1 MIGRLFRTSTFRLAL
16 ISVSLFAALGMSVL
30 AFVNFSTL
38 ALLDN
43 QINTAIETEIAGLAD
58 IYKRRGAIGMV
69 SAINERVNGY
79 QGRRHLYMVVDERGV
94 PLVGNMAAWPDQ
106 PADSDGWITFDV
118 TANAEGQTVRL
129 PARARGF
136 SMEGGLRLMVGRDM
150 SEVVSF
156 KGVIETSMLWAI
168 GLTVVLGA
176 LGGLLMSRNAVR
188 RIDQINRTVRTIFK
202 GDLSQR
208 VPITG
213 AGDEYDQLSEN
224 LNAMLGR
231 IDKLVR
237 AMREVTDNIA
247 HDLRSPLNRLRS
259 RLEVTLLSE
268 TPGREDYRT
277 TLEGA
282 IADTDSIL
290 STFNALLSIA
300 RIEGESSRAN
310 FVQVDLDRLMDD
322 VCEMYQ
328 PVAEDKGQS
337 LVWQV
342 IEGTEPGGARPRV
355 MGEPPLIGQALANM
369 LDNAIKHGP
378 QGTRIAVSVRA
389 EGSAVRLSVADSGP
403 GIPPEARDNVLERF
417 VRLEASRHTPGTGLG
432 LSLVAAVA
440 ERHGAQLE
448 LDDNRP
454 GLVITLAFPSVP
466 AFLAET
472 APAGAGRLRRW
483 WRSLGAESVGEEEGT
498 PKKPRRAGR
507 EGAPGPG

>member
-58 IYKRRGAIGMV
+58 IYKRRGALGMV
-69 SAINERVNGY
+69 GAINERVNGF

-94 PLVGNMAAWPDQ
+94 PLVGNMAAWPEQ
-106 PADSDGWITFDV
+106 PADADGWITFDV
-118 TANAEGQTVRL
+118 TANAEGQTVRV

-136 SMEGGLRLMVGRDM
+136 SMDSGLRLLVGRDM

-156 KGVIETSMLWAI
+156 KAVIETSMLWAI
-168 GLTVVLGA
+168 GLTVMLGA

-259 RLEVTLLSE
+259 RLEVTLLSDQA
-268 TPGREDYRT
+268 GREDYQT

-300 RIEGESSRAN
+300 RIEGESSRAS
-310 FVQVDLDRLMDD
+310 FVEVDLTRLMDD

-328 PVAEDKGQS
+328 PVAEDAGQDLAWYSLSAKGD
-337 LVWQV
+337 
-342 IEGTEPGGARPRV
+342 GAEPPPPRV

-378 QGTRIAVSVRA
+378 SGSRIAVTVRA
-389 EGSAVRLSVADSGP
+389 EGSAVRLSVADGGP
-403 GIPPEARDNVLERF
+403 GIPPEARDSVLERF

-454 GLVITLAFPSVP
+454 GLVITLAFPSIP

-472 APAGAGRLRRW
+472 APPGGGAGRLARW
-483 WRSLGAESVGEEEGT
+483 WRRRAEAESKGDEAV
-498 PKKPRRAGR
+498 A
-507 EGAPGPG
+507 